1 MVMEKKEKGCDSST
15 GPQGE
20 TDAGFHFPAAPALLL
35 KGRRYKSFFDASLDM
50 RFVVNRKGVLLEI
63 NQAGVDIFG
72 FKSRQ
77 EMLELPSIDCLF
89 QDPSDM
95 DLLRKKIEGDGFV
108 KNHQVVMR
116 RKNGTTFV
124 GNITAN
130 LWFEENGSVSYEG
143 LLLDVTNW
151 RRCLQA
157 LKEYQLQNFSLA
169 QSEERIRQLNE
180 QILQML
186 MLMSHDVRGSL
197 VAMGAT
203 LKLLIRGRYGHM
215 DESVSNTVKDLFSRV
230 AQLLATAEE
239 FISKASSM
247 ADSMEDGP
255 QMLDLRQDI
264 IDPVLYE
271 LAGEL
276 EKNSIVIDNLM
287 GAIPVGRIP
296 IHADKIWLKS
306 VFRNLF
312 RNAIN
317 HGGSGCRV
325 AFGFQ
330 ELGTHYRLNVYNSG
344 TPIPEDR
351 MEKLFTRL
359 GRISSGALTGR
370 SGLGIGLYLVR
381 EIIRKHGG
389 NMWYEPRPD
398 GSDFIFTLAKDSICR
413 DSD

>member
-1 MVMEKKEKGCDSST
+1 MDKNGKESDSSKVSRGGASVECHFQT
-15 GPQGE
+15 GSAPLLQG
-20 TDAGFHFPAAPALLL
+20 L
-35 KGRRYKSFFDASLDM
+35 RYKTFFDASLDM
-50 RFVVNRKGVLLEI
+50 RFVVNRKGMLLEV
-63 NQAGVDIFG
+63 NRAGVDIFD
-72 FKSRQ
+72 FESME
-77 EMLELPSIDCLF
+77 EMLALPSIACLF
-89 QDPSDM
+89 QDPEDM
-95 DLLRKKIEGDGFV
+95 DRLRKKIEEDGFV
-108 KNHQVVMR
+108 RNHEVVMR

-124 GNITAN
+124 GSITAN

-143 LLLDVTNW
+143 LLLDVTSW
-151 RRCLQA
+151 KLCRQA
-157 LKEYQLQNFSLA
+157 LQEYQLRNFNLA
-169 QSEERIRQLNE
+169 RSEEHIRQLNE

-215 DESVSNTVKDLFSRV
+215 DESVSNTVKDLFARV

-276 EKNSIVIDNLM
+276 EKNGILIDNFM
-287 GAIPVGRIP
+287 GAIPVGRISVN
-296 IHADKIWLKS
+296 ADKIWLKS

-317 HGGSGCRV
+317 HGGPGCRV

-330 ELGTHYRLNVYNSG
+330 DIESHYRLNVYNSG
-344 TPIPEDR
+344 APIPEGR
-351 MEKLFTRL
+351 MESLFCKL
-359 GRISSGALTGR
+359 GRISSSALHGR

-398 GSDFIFTLAKDSICR
+398 GSDFIFTLAKESVGM